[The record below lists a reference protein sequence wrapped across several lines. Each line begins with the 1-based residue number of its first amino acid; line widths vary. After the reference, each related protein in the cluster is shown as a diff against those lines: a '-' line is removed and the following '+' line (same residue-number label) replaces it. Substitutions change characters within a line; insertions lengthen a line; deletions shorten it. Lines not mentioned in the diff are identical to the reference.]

1 MRKLLI
7 AGNWKM
13 HKDRG
18 GALALA
24 ANIVEKSGEE
34 KRVDIAIFPP
44 SVFLHS
50 ICDLAEN
57 TVVTVGAQN
66 MHSEIEGA
74 FTGEISSKM
83 VLTSGGRMVIL
94 GHSER
99 RHVFGETNDLIC
111 SKVKRAISDGLIPV
125 LCIGEKLEERE
136 AGKTEAVLSEQ
147 LSRTVSPAPDDNTL
161 TFGATYSGTDG
172 YDAGLDEVYIPPPD
186 WIVDGW
192 FDIEDS
198 AYPHISQ
205 LRRDVKHPTPT
216 VRWHLITRDETDGIA
231 RWNPAGLPEGEFRI
245 DSLVDMKRDTQAYFG
260 LNDTLLIEWTLPVIQ
275 HDSIHLSIGWN
286 LVSLPVLPAG
296 MTADEVF

>member
-1 MRKLLI
+1 MRRLLI

-13 HKDRG
+13 HKDRDR
-18 GALALA
+18 ALALA
-24 ANIVEKSGEE
+24 ADIIEKSGEE
-34 KRVDIAIFPP
+34 KKVDIAIFPP

-50 ICDLAEN
+50 ISDLAEN
-57 TVVTVGAQN
+57 SVVTVGAQN

-147 LSRTVSPAPDDNTL
+147 LSRSLDGVDIGSAEECILAYEPVWAIGTGVVATPEQAQDAHAFVRGWIREKYGDIADSIRVLYGGSVKPDNAESLLNLED
-161 TFGATYSGTDG
+161 
-172 YDAGLDEVYIPPPD
+172 
-186 WIVDGW
+186 VDGALIGGASLSAES
-192 FDIEDS
+192 FCGIIDI
-198 AYPHISQ
+198 AKTI
-205 LRRDVKHPTPT
+205 
-216 VRWHLITRDETDGIA
+216 
-231 RWNPAGLPEGEFRI
+231 
-245 DSLVDMKRDTQAYFG
+245 
-260 LNDTLLIEWTLPVIQ
+260 
-275 HDSIHLSIGWN
+275 
-286 LVSLPVLPAG
+286 
-296 MTADEVF
+296 

>member
-18 GALALA
+18 DALALA
-24 ANIVEKSGEE
+24 ANIIEKSGEE

-50 ICDLAEN
+50 ISDMAEN

-136 AGKTEAVLSEQ
+136 AGKTKAVLSEQ
-147 LSRTVSPAPDDNTL
+147 LSRSLEGVDIRDAKEFILAYEPVWAIGTGVVATPEQAQEAHAFVRGWIRENYGDVADSIRILYGGSVKPDNAESLLELED
-161 TFGATYSGTDG
+161 
-172 YDAGLDEVYIPPPD
+172 
-186 WIVDGW
+186 VDGALIGGASHSAES
-192 FDIEDS
+192 FCGIIDI
-198 AYPHISQ
+198 AKTI
-205 LRRDVKHPTPT
+205 
-216 VRWHLITRDETDGIA
+216 
-231 RWNPAGLPEGEFRI
+231 
-245 DSLVDMKRDTQAYFG
+245 
-260 LNDTLLIEWTLPVIQ
+260 
-275 HDSIHLSIGWN
+275 
-286 LVSLPVLPAG
+286 
-296 MTADEVF
+296 